1 MDIFREKN
9 IENILLE
16 SEARYHALV
25 ENQVELVCRWQ
36 PDTTLTYVNAAF
48 CTFHGRTGDELL
60 GSSFLDLIPKQQH
73 DDLLARLEM
82 LLALKTTA
90 YGESHAVGA
99 DGTVR
104 WHRWSDT
111 PLLDGGGQVR
121 EIQSVGLDITPLK
134 KTQDALFECERRYNH
149 LAQHDWL
156 TNLPNRSMLFS
167 RMDQALERV
176 RRSNRP
182 MAVFF
187 ADLDRFK
194 QINDTLGNS
203 WGDQALCEIAQK
215 LQDLIRPNDT
225 LARLHGDEF
234 VLVCEDLVCIEG
246 FARRLLKNLK
256 DPLHLAGHTFYLSAS
271 IGIAVSRDGKENIE
285 AFLRQADI
293 AMFEAKRQGGDRHVI
308 FNREMQLR
316 VEEAFRLENRMR
328 DALDRREFFLRYQPQ
343 IELNSGRMTCVEAL
357 MCWGDSPENRISPE
371 VFIKMAEKS
380 GLIHPL
386 GDFAL
391 QEACAQN
398 RRWQQLGLPP
408 IQVTVNISAKQFGQ
422 SDFVDKVFQVLAA
435 TGLDP
440 RWLELEITESTI
452 MDNIAE
458 AVGIMKRLQKA
469 GVRFAIDDFGTG
481 YSSLNYLRQLPLSK
495 LKIDRS
501 FVADVP
507 GNRDNEKLVTSILA
521 LARSF
526 DLMTVAEGIETGK
539 QLDYLRQLD
548 CHLGQGFLFSR
559 PVAPELIPNLIG
571 TRLI

>member
-1 MDIFREKN
+1 MDNSRNKNLEK
-9 IENILLE
+9 ILLE
-16 SEARYHALV
+16 SEARYNALV
-25 ENQVELVCRWQ
+25 ENQVALVCRWQ
-36 PDTTLTYVNAAF
+36 PDATITYANVAF
-48 CTFHGRTGDELL
+48 CNFHGRTGDELV
-60 GSSFLDLIPKQQH
+60 GTSFLDLLPKQQH
-73 DDLLARLEM
+73 DDLLSRLEM
-82 LLALKTTA
+82 LLSLKTPCF
-90 YGESHAVGA
+90 GETHSVSA

-111 PLLDGGGQVR
+111 PLLDGEDRVR
-121 EIQSVGLDITPLK
+121 EIQSVGLDITLLK
-134 KTQDALFECERRYNH
+134 RTQDALLESERRYNH
-149 LAQHDWL
+149 LSRHDWL
-156 TNLPNRSMLFS
+156 TNLPNRSLLFD
-167 RMDQALERV
+167 RMGQALDRV
-176 RRSNRP
+176 RRTNLP
-182 MAVFF
+182 LAVFF
-187 ADLDRFK
+187 LDLDRFK

-203 WGDQALCEIAQK
+203 WGDQALCEIARR
-215 LQDLIRPNDT
+215 LQGPLRPGDT

-234 VLVCEDLVCIEG
+234 VLVCENLVCVES
-246 FARRLLKNLK
+246 FARRLLENLR
-256 DPLHLAGHTFYLSAS
+256 DPLHLEGHTFHLSAS
-271 IGIAVSRDGKENIE
+271 IGIAVSRDGREDTE

-308 FNREMQLR
+308 FSREMQLR
-316 VEEAFRLENRMR
+316 LEEAFRLEHRMR

-343 IELNSGRMTCVEAL
+343 IELNTGRMTGVEAL
-357 MCWGDSPENRISPE
+357 MCWGDSPENRVSPE
-371 VFIKMAEKS
+371 IFIKSAEKS

-386 GDFAL
+386 GDYAL

-398 RRWQQLGLPP
+398 QRWQQLGLPP

-440 RWLELEITESTI
+440 RWLELEITESAI

-458 AVGIMKRLQKA
+458 AVDIMKRLQQA

-507 GNRDNEKLVTSILA
+507 GNRDNEKLIVSILA

-526 DLMTVAEGIETGK
+526 DLMTVAEGIETEE
-539 QLDYLRQLD
+539 QLDYLRGLD
-548 CHLGQGFLFSR
+548 CRLGQGFLFSR

-571 TRLI
+571 ARLI

>member
-1 MDIFREKN
+1 MDISSNKNLEK
-9 IENILLE
+9 ILLE
-16 SEARYHALV
+16 SEARYQALV

-36 PDTTLTYVNAAF
+36 PDTTITYVNAAF
-48 CTFHGRTGDELL
+48 RTFHGRTGDELL
-60 GSSFLDLIPKQQH
+60 GSSFLDLLPIQQH
-73 DDLLARLEM
+73 DDLLSRLEM
-82 LLALKTTA
+82 LLCLKTTA
-90 YGESHAVGA
+90 YGESHSVSA

-134 KTQDALFECERRYNH
+134 RTQDALLKCERRYNH

-156 TNLPNRSMLFS
+156 TNLPNRGLLFN
-167 RMDQALERV
+167 RMGRALDRV
-176 RRSNRP
+176 RPSNRP
-182 MAVFF
+182 LAVFF

-203 WGDQALCEIAQK
+203 WGDKALCEIAQR
-215 LQDLIRPNDT
+215 LQVLLRPGDT

-246 FARRLLKNLK
+246 FARRLLNNLK
-256 DPLHLAGHTFYLSAS
+256 DPLHLAGHTFHLSAS
-271 IGIAVSRDGKENIE
+271 IGISVSRAGRENIE

-308 FNREMQLR
+308 FSRKMQLR
-316 VEEAFRLENRMR
+316 LEEAFRLEHRMR

-357 MCWGDSPENRISPE
+357 MRWGDSPENRISPE
-371 VFIKMAEKS
+371 VFIKTAEKS
-380 GLIHPL
+380 GLILPL

-408 IQVTVNISAKQFGQ
+408 ILVTVNISAKQFGQ
-422 SDFVDKVFQVLAA
+422 SDFVDKVFQVVAD
-435 TGLDP
+435 TGLNP
-440 RWLELEITESTI
+440 RWLELEITESAI
-452 MDNIAE
+452 IDNIAE
-458 AVGIMKRLQKA
+458 AVGIMKRLQQA

-507 GNRDNEKLVTSILA
+507 GNRNNEKMVASILA

-526 DLMTVAEGIETGK
+526 DLMTVAEGIESEE
-539 QLDYLRQLD
+539 QLDYLRWLD
-548 CHLGQGFLFSR
+548 CRLGQGFLFSH